1 MKRSETLQPLS
12 REHYFALSLAKVC
25 ERAALSGDDKLIMEV
40 CLKALRAYEN
50 QLELHFQFEEESLL
64 PLLKGREIQPFVER
78 TLADHNR
85 LRDLLDGLRRNDAES
100 LGHFGKCMTEHVR
113 FEERELFP
121 LLEDL
126 LP

>member
-12 REHYFALSLAKVC
+12 REHYSALSLAKVC
-25 ERAALSGDDKLIMEV
+25 ERTALSGDEKLVMEV
-40 CLKALRAYEN
+40 CLRVLQAYEN
-50 QLELHFQFEEESLL
+50 QLEPHFQFEEKSLL
-64 PLLKGREIQPFVER
+64 PRLKGMETQPFVER

-85 LRDLLDGLRRNDAES
+85 LRGLLDGLRRNDAES
-100 LGHFGKCMTEHVR
+100 LGSFGKCLTEHVR

-126 LP
+126 LQ

>member
-25 ERAALSGDDKLIMEV
+25 ERTALSGDEKLVIET
-40 CLKALRAYEN
+40 CLKVLQAYEN
-50 QLELHFQFEEESLL
+50 QLEPHFQFEESSLL
-64 PLLKGREIQPFVER
+64 PLLRSIETQPLVQR
-78 TLADHNR
+78 TLADHYQ
-85 LRDLLDGLRRNDAES
+85 LRALLNGIRQNDAES
-100 LGHFGKCMTEHVR
+100 LRSFGKHLADHVR

-126 LP
+126 LH